1 MQLDLHVT
9 NYLIFKTIPNQML
22 QVSVCIHLCWTARK
36 NSLELFNSVVYIATM
51 FCVCS
56 GALLK
61 AAVCCANIIDIT
73 SSKTLQQQ
81 LKEKYGGGFEVQSW
95 SNLPQGSGLG
105 ASSILSG
112 ALMAA
117 LLSAA
122 GMSYDT
128 DSLIHAVLH
137 LEQMLT
143 TGGGW
148 QDQVGGLLPG
158 IKLGR
163 SEGKLPLKVESEVLK
178 IDDEKTKRIVDH
190 SLLVFTGKPRLA
202 KNMLQVIFEDYFIAY

>member
-1 MQLDLHVT
+1 
-9 NYLIFKTIPNQML
+9 
-22 QVSVCIHLCWTARK
+22 LCFF
-36 NSLELFNSVVYIATM
+36 LLP
-51 FCVCS
+51 

-81 LKEKYGGGFEVQSW
+81 LREKYGGGFEVQSW
-95 SNLPQGSGLG
+95 SNLPKGSGLG

-122 GMSYDT
+122 GIGYDT

-158 IKLGR
+158 IKLAR
-163 SEGKLPLKVESEVLK
+163 SEGKLPLRVESEVLK
-178 IDDEKTKRIVDH
+178 IDEEKTQRIVDH

-202 KNMLQVIFEDYFIAY
+202 KNMLQVTPQDYF

>member
-1 MQLDLHVT
+1 MC
-9 NYLIFKTIPNQML
+9 F
-22 QVSVCIHLCWTARK
+22 
-36 NSLELFNSVVYIATM
+36 SL
-51 FCVCS
+51 

-61 AAVCCANIIDIT
+61 AAFCCANIIDI
-73 SSKTLQQQ
+73 SSPKTLQQQ
-81 LKEKYGGGFEVQSW
+81 LQEKYGAGFEVQSW

-122 GMSYDT
+122 GYQYST

-158 IKLGR
+158 IKIGR
-163 SEGKLPLKVESEVLK
+163 SKGQLPLKVESEILEMK
-178 IDDEKTKRIVDH
+178 EANKKKFLDH

-202 KNMLQVIFEDYFIAY
+202 KNMLQVCSWCLKSKCLLNLIDPSSCLPKKSKSI

>member
-1 MQLDLHVT
+1 M
-9 NYLIFKTIPNQML
+9 
-22 QVSVCIHLCWTARK
+22 
-36 NSLELFNSVVYIATM
+36 
-51 FCVCS
+51 
-56 GALLK
+56 
-61 AAVCCANIIDIT
+61 CCANIIDL
-73 SSKTLQQQ
+73 SSPETLQQQ
-81 LKEKYGGGFEVQSW
+81 LKRKYGAGFEVHSW

-122 GMSYDT
+122 GVSYDT

-158 IKLGR
+158 IKLGQ

-178 IDDEKTKRIVDH
+178 IDDEKMKRIVDH

-202 KNMLQVIFEDYFIAY
+202 KNMLQVIMSFSWVVKYGVIIPKINTERFKKSFFNRLIFKYNLAV

>member
-1 MQLDLHVT
+1 M
-9 NYLIFKTIPNQML
+9 
-22 QVSVCIHLCWTARK
+22 
-36 NSLELFNSVVYIATM
+36 
-51 FCVCS
+51 
-56 GALLK
+56 
-61 AAVCCANIIDIT
+61 CCANIIDL
-73 SSKTLQQQ
+73 SSPKTLQQQ
-81 LKEKYGGGFEVQSW
+81 LKEKYGAGFEVHSW
-95 SNLPQGSGLG
+95 SNLPHGSGLG

-122 GMSYDT
+122 GVSYDT
-128 DSLIHAVLH
+128 NSLIHAVLH

-158 IKLGR
+158 IKLGQ
-163 SEGKLPLKVESEVLK
+163 SQGKLPLKVESEVLE
-178 IDDEKTKRIVDH
+178 IDDEKMKRILDH

-202 KNMLQVIFEDYFIAY
+202 KNMLQVIVALLLMSSCVRKYGVNVIPERLFKRFD

>member
-1 MQLDLHVT
+1 
-9 NYLIFKTIPNQML
+9 ML
-22 QVSVCIHLCWTARK
+22 QVSVYVYLCCTARK
-36 NSLELFNSVVYIATM
+36 NSLEVFNSVVCILNM
-51 FCVCS
+51 FCFCS

-61 AAVCCANIIDIT
+61 AAVCCANVIDIT

-122 GMSYDT
+122 GMSYDL

-202 KNMLQVIFEDYFIAY
+202 KNMLQVIFENYSILTVI